1 MQLSISSSPAKQER
15 LEELNSQLWNAGLIG
30 MLRGSIIGVVTG
42 YYFMHR
48 YNRGVNKRFFQTPY
62 KFLYLVSWNIV
73 GIIFTTDVA
82 TMKMSRQ
89 VAMEEDLKRSLYYQ
103 QELQQLEKSKE
114 K

>member
-1 MQLSISSSPAKQER
+1 MQLNISSPTKQQR
-15 LEELNSQLWNAGLIG
+15 LDELNSQLWHAGMIG

-42 YYFMHR
+42 YYFNYR
-48 YNRGVNKRFFQTPY
+48 YNRGMNKRFFQTPY

-89 VAMEEDLKRSLYYQ
+89 VAIEEDLRRNLYYQ
-103 QELQQLEKSKE
+103 QELKQLQDSKKE
-114 K
+114 